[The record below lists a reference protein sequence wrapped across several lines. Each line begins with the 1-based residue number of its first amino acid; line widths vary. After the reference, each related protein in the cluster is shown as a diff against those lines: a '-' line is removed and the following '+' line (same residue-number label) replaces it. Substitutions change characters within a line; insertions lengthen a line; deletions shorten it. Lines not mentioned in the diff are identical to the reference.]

1 MIKVERKNNQMI
13 ISVEGDVATLA
24 GETEILLRSLRE
36 NMEKTLGKETTT
48 ELLDNVYERSKLSEK
63 DAVDTSL
70 VHALKETLD
79 ALKTL
84 KHITRGDK

>member
-13 ISVEGDVATLA
+13 ISVEGDVVTLA

-48 ELLDNVYERSKLSEK
+48 ELLDNVYVRSKLSEK
-63 DAVDTSL
+63 DAVDTSV
-70 VHALKETLD
+70 VHVLKEALD
-79 ALKTL
+79 ALETL

>member
-1 MIKVERKNNQMI
+1 MIKVERKNNQTM

-36 NMEKTLGKETTT
+36 NMEKTLGKKITT

-63 DAVDTSL
+63 DAVDTSV
-70 VHALKETLD
+70 VHILKEALD
-79 ALKTL
+79 ALEAL

>member
-63 DAVDTSL
+63 DAVDTSV
-70 VHALKETLD
+70 VHVLKEALD
-79 ALKTL
+79 ALETL

>member
-1 MIKVERKNNQMI
+1 MIKVERKNNQLM

-63 DAVDTSL
+63 DAVDTSV
-70 VHALKETLD
+70 VHVLK
-79 ALKTL
+79 
-84 KHITRGDK
+84 